1 MTGLLQIRRAK
12 LADEL
17 ALFALV
23 RQFPSPT
30 VPSNEAFAQS
40 LRMKLKDNDALVAV
54 AELDGRL
61 VGYIA
66 GDAHETFYAGGKI
79 AWVDEILVAE
89 SERRRGIG
97 RALMTEFENWAAG
110 GRCRL
115 VGLATEAAASFYG
128 ELGFEPGRRLLQAL
142 SQAERPH
149 ARLGIAPSP
158 PNLRSGPRPSR
169 LLVAIPRRRRD
180 AGAAGA
186 ALDLVDQSRHPL
198 PLSGVGTRPRDVS
211 ALSAMC
217 CGLLVSVSTHVTV

>member
-17 ALFALV
+17 GLFALV
-23 RQFPSPT
+23 RQFPSAT
-30 VPSNEAFAQS
+30 LPSNEAFAQS
-40 LRMKLKDNDALVAV
+40 LRLKLKDNDALVAV

-115 VGLATEAAASFYG
+115 VGLATEAAASFYE
-128 ELGFEPGRRLLQAL
+128 ELGFEPGDGYFKRYLKPGDRTQ
-142 SQAERPH
+142 
-149 ARLGIAPSP
+149 
-158 PNLRSGPRPSR
+158 
-169 LLVAIPRRRRD
+169 
-180 AGAAGA
+180 GA
-186 ALDLVDQSRHPL
+186 V
-198 PLSGVGTRPRDVS
+198 
-211 ALSAMC
+211 
-217 CGLLVSVSTHVTV
+217 